1 MMKLLKREQKN
12 IVKELLIA
20 CMVVSMFFGITEN
33 VLADEYKY
41 DKYNRLIAVVFD
53 DGSRVTYT
61 YDLNGNMLSVVVEDK
76 GKHDVPEDNA
86 VTPEE
91 EQGESGEEGDNPV
104 TPEEE
109 QGESGEEGDNPVTPE
124 EEQGESG
131 EEGDNPVTPEEEQG
145 DNPVT
150 LKEEP
155 GENGESWNINSDTSE
170 TEENAENGYENES
183 YEIDRREI
191 VKVGLSLTN
200 FLTEE
205 KRLQTIKQRLETV
218 NKFVKSSS
226 VLKYSGL
233 AKMISSVEAKIGE
246 FINLNSDIE
255 QIVNQYVMGP
265 IKGTLL
271 KFMEKLAVFR
281 MLIDK

>member
-41 DKYNRLIAVVFD
+41 DKYNRLVAVVFD

-109 QGESGEEGDNPVTPE
+109 QGDNPVTP
-124 EEQGESG
+124 
-131 EEGDNPVTPEEEQG
+131 
-145 DNPVT
+145 
-150 LKEEP
+150 KEEP
-155 GENGESWNINSDTSE
+155 GENGESRNINPDTSE

-183 YEIDRREI
+183 NEIDRREI
-191 VKVGLSLTN
+191 VKAGLSLTN

-205 KRLQTIKQRLETV
+205 KKLQTIKQRLETV

-233 AKMISSVEAKIGE
+233 AKMISSVEAKIDE